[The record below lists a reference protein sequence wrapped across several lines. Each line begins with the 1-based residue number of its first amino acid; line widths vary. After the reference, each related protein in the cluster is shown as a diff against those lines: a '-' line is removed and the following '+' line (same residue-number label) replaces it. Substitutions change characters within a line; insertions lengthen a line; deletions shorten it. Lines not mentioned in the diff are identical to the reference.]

1 MRNAFTMVELI
12 FVIVI
17 IGILA
22 VIAIPKLS
30 ATRDDAKVVTEL
42 NNITNCVQDIASS
55 YTSSQQEDNNSANC
69 NLVKCAVINLG
80 NLNDGNVTINLKTSS
95 DGYPRYCNFVKEKA
109 LKRDLNG
116 TLSFG
121 GVKVKP

>member
-1 MRNAFTMVELI
+1 MKKAFTMIELI

-17 IGILA
+17 IGVLA

-30 ATRDDAKVVTEL
+30 ATADDAKIVTEL
-42 NNITNCVQDIASS
+42 NSIVNCVQDIASS
-55 YTSSQQEDNNSANC
+55 YTGSGKEDNNSANC

-95 DGYPRYCNFVKEKA
+95 DGYPRFCNFVKEKA
-109 LKRDLNG
+109 LKKDLNG

>member
-1 MRNAFTMVELI
+1 MKQAFTMIELI

-30 ATRDDAKVVTEL
+30 ATRDDAKTVVEL
-42 NNITNCVQDIASS
+42 NNIVNCIQDLASS
-55 YTSSQQEDNNSANC
+55 YTSRYIEDNNTANC
-69 NLVKCAVINLG
+69 NAIECAVIDLN
-80 NLNDGNVTINLKTSS
+80 NTNDGNITVTLKDAS
-95 DGYPRYCNFVKEKA
+95 DGYPIFCNYVK
-109 LKRDLNG
+109 KRGLQKKLNG

-121 GVKVKP
+121 GSKVKP

>member
-1 MRNAFTMVELI
+1 MKNAFTMIELI

-30 ATRDDAKVVTEL
+30 ATRDDAQVVTEL
-42 NNITNCVQDIASS
+42 NSIANCVQDIASS
-55 YTSSQQEDNNSANC
+55 YTGSGVEDNSSASC
-69 NLVKCAVINLG
+69 AVVKCAVINMG
-80 NLNDGNVTINLKTSS
+80 NLNDGNVTINLKISS
-95 DGYPRYCNFVKEKA
+95 DGYPRFCNLVKEKA
-109 LKRDLNG
+109 LKKDLNG

-121 GVKVKP
+121 GVKVK